1 MIEVFSKK
9 LELIKR
15 DPVYNE
21 LLETFKR
28 VCEYEQRHIDPKI
41 IEEWEK
47 RKHRLREVEKT
58 YNLDLKNEFKNN
70 EKTFGLDKLEYKKLE
85 NYYVTLDHSD
95 EIRKK
100 HEQEYPDH

>member
-1 MIEVFSKK
+1 MMEVFNRK

-21 LLETFKR
+21 LLETFKK

-47 RKHRLREVEKT
+47 WKDRLRETEKT
-58 YNLDLKNEFKNN
+58 HNLDLKNELKNSG
-70 EKTFGLDKLEYKKLE
+70 KTFGLDKL
-85 NYYVTLDHSD
+85 
-95 EIRKK
+95 
-100 HEQEYPDH
+100 